1 MIKDAD
7 FFLKN
12 LEGARLRGGVTNEFN
27 RMFVEVND
35 DDTEQGSWDNDREDD
50 TLDSLKVE

>member
-27 RMFVEVND
+27 RLFSD
-35 DDTEQGSWDNDREDD
+35 DDTSDWDNDREDE
-50 TLDSLKVE
+50 TLDKLIPE